1 MFEKVVVPLGIEC
14 TCHGI
19 VADKSAGNE
28 VALWT
33 FPIQM
38 ISLKGA
44 FVHGTNDTQ
53 FVTTLE
59 FRNNRF
65 TIFFGNIFD
74 VVEHI
79 VTVEDLFMV
88 LRI

>member
-1 MFEKVVVPLGIEC
+1 MFEKVVGLLGIEC

-53 FVTTLE
+53 FGTPLE
-59 FRNNRF
+59 FPNDRF
-65 TIFFGNIFD
+65 TMLFGNIFD
-74 VVEHI
+74 MFGRI
-79 VTVEDLFMV
+79 VLAAEDLFM
-88 LRI
+88 L